1 MLLFIVVMD
10 TLTKYIEELTQDVY
24 IDEFNVRDKQMML
37 PGIKHKWAGRQIRC
51 KLEVRDLIHKRK
63 KIIDITVRK
72 IIEES
77 PVKLSIPVAENRVKD
92 MDVIRDINKQIGEK
106 ELLIEFLEKTDKTL
120 NSMTWDIKN
129 ICDIMK
135 LELQ

>member
-10 TLTKYIEELTQDVY
+10 TLSKYIEELTQDVY

-51 KLEVRDLIHKRK
+51 KLKLRDIIYNRR
-63 KIIDITVRK
+63 KIIDKAVRK

-92 MDVIRDINKQIGEK
+92 MDTIKDINNQIGET